1 MTGSYPSIVVRV
13 VCALLSPFVLLYGL
27 YIIVHGH
34 YGPGGGFAGGV
45 FVASAAILP
54 RLTLP
59 DRVSYDLI
67 PPVAGPIAAG
77 VGLLI
82 YLLAAVVPLLSGAA
96 LLDYHAFA
104 IPGMDLAH
112 VRYYAILAVEIGV
125 GIAVAGAILMIFDVL
140 TERSGT

>member
-45 FVASAAILP
+45 FVAAAAILP

-59 DRVSYDLI
+59 ERVSYDLI
-67 PPVAGPIAAG
+67 PPVVGPIAAG
-77 VGLLI
+77 IGLVI
-82 YLLAAVVPLLSGAA
+82 YLLAAVIPLVTGRA

-104 IPGMDLAH
+104 ILGLPLAEA
-112 VRYYAILAVEIGV
+112 RYLAILVVEIGV
-125 GIAVAGAILMIFDVL
+125 GVAVAGAILMIFDVI